1 MSLRKPYKGKKP
13 TALFIS
19 KYPIFSKRGNQ
30 EVYRMIPFTQ
40 VLKKK
45 VSVPIP
51 SFKSNS
57 MTDDEKEALEAG
69 VTVRD
74 YDENEKIVS
83 TQPILKI
90 WNRKKKI

>member
-1 MSLRKPYKGKKP
+1 
-13 TALFIS
+13 
-19 KYPIFSKRGNQ
+19 
-30 EVYRMIPFTQ
+30 MIPFTQ

-45 VSVPIP
+45 VRVPIP

-83 TQPILKI
+83 TQTYPEDLEQKEEDIDLTKPISIDDLQKYL
-90 WNRKKKI
+90 